1 MNENNK
7 QKRDSKGHFL
17 PIPGKKRYTIK
28 DIEKAFLAGLAAQSY
43 LTFQAPSQK
52 LARYIKDNEII

>member
-1 MNENNK
+1 MNELIK
-7 QKRDSKGHFL
+7 QQRDSKGHFL
-17 PIPGKKRYTIK
+17 PVPGAKRYTIK
-28 DIEKAFLAGLAAQSY
+28 DIERAFLAGVAAQSY